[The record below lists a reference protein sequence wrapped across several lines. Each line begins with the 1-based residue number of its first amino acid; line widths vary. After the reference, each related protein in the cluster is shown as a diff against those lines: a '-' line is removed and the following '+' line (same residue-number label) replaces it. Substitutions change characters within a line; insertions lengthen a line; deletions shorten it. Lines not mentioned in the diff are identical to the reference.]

1 MFIIKKRIKNVRE
14 RKIMDHLDRK
24 LTKKEYVFLASML
37 FGMFFGAGNVIFPIH
52 MGQLAGGNLWPAA
65 IGFCLTG
72 AGLPLLGVAALGVSR
87 SEGLFDM
94 GSKVGKGFSYFFTVA
109 LYLTI
114 GPLFAIPRTATVSY
128 QVGVASFV
136 PEDKQSLFLFLFS
149 AAFFGAVLFFALR
162 PSNIM
167 TWIGK
172 ILNPIFLI
180 FLFILLLA
188 VIIKPM
194 GPVAGLAPSGSYA
207 TKSFSTGLLEGYNT
221 MDGLAALA
229 FGIILIEQIRRMG
242 VKSPTG
248 LTSTTVKAGI
258 LSVVSMAIIYGFLT
272 YAGAQ
277 SINLMAPAEEGG
289 SAFNAIARHYFGTFG
304 SVLLGITITFACLK
318 TAVGLVQAC
327 GETFSEIFPNTLKY
341 KPYAIGF
348 ALFSFGLANLGL
360 ERIIAF
366 AVPVLVLLYPMSFV
380 LVILCLAGRAFNYEK
395 KVFATA
401 MGFTAV
407 SAVCDMIR
415 VLPAN
420 VQGALPGWEKVN
432 ELYGMIPLS
441 SFGMGWIVP
450 AALGTAAGLVWLVTA
465 GGSKGNGTVAA

>member
-1 MFIIKKRIKNVRE
+1 
-14 RKIMDHLDRK
+14 MDRLDRK
-24 LTKKEYVFLASML
+24 LTTKEYVFLASML
-37 FGMFFGAGNVIFPIH
+37 FGMFFGAGNVIFPVH

-65 IGFCLTG
+65 IGFCITG
-72 AGLPLLGVAALGVSR
+72 AGLPLLGVAAMGVSK

-94 GSKVGKGFSYFFTVA
+94 SSKVGKAFGYFFTCA

-136 PEDKQSLFLFLFS
+136 PEDKQSLILFLFS
-149 AAFFGAVLFFALR
+149 LLFFCAVLFFALR
-162 PSNIM
+162 PSNIL

-180 FLFILLLA
+180 FLGILLVA
-188 VIIKPM
+188 IIVKPM
-194 GPVAGLAPSGSYA
+194 GPVTGLAPTGDYA
-207 TKSFSTGLLEGYNT
+207 TKSFATGLLEGYNT

-248 LTSTTVKAGI
+248 LTSTTIKAGV
-258 LSVVSMAIIYGFLT
+258 LSVVLMAVIYGLLT

-277 SINLMAPAEEGG
+277 SINVMAPTEEGG

-304 SVLLGITITFACLK
+304 SVLMGMMITFACLK
-318 TAVGLVQAC
+318 TAIGLVQSC
-327 GETFSEIFPNTLKY
+327 GETFSEMFPGTLKY

-348 ALFSFGLANLGL
+348 TVFSFALANMGL
-360 ERIIAF
+360 ERIITF

-380 LVILCLAGRAFNYEK
+380 LVILCLAGRTFGYEK

-401 MGFTAV
+401 MAFTAV

-415 VLPAN
+415 ALPAD
-420 VQGALPGWEKVN
+420 VQEILPGWNTVN
-432 ELYGMIPLS
+432 ELYAMIPLS
-441 SFGMGWIVP
+441 SFGMGWMIP
-450 AALGTAAGLVWLVTA
+450 AAVGTAAGLVWLALA
-465 GGSKGNGTVAA
+465 GGRSVKQA